1 MKLGYYP
8 GCSLEGTAVDYGIS
22 VEKMA
27 EALGWDLQEIDDW
40 NCCGA
45 SAAHQTSHALSLALP
60 ARNLAL
66 AEEQGMAEVF
76 APCAACS
83 HRLIQTNHELAEDK
97 ALAAKINGVIDKN
110 YRGGVR
116 VLNLIEALV
125 KFAPDLEDKIKMR
138 FDDLKIAC
146 YYGCLLLRQ
155 PKVVD
160 FDDPEEPSS
169 MEKIVA
175 TLGAEPLEW
184 SFKTECCGAGFTMS
198 NPDAV
203 TGLVAKILEDAKDS
217 GAEFVVVACPMC
229 HANLDLKQA
238 AVAKILGWDD
248 FRLPVIYITQL
259 AGLAVGIDP
268 KVLGLHRHLVPT
280 DSFVK
285 KYAAT
290 GASNG

>member
-27 EALGWDLQEIDDW
+27 EALGWDLCEIDDW

-45 SAAHQTSHALSLALP
+45 SAAHQTNHALALALP

-66 AEEQGMAEVF
+66 AEEQGLAEVF

-97 ALAAKINGVIDKN
+97 ALASKINGVIDKN

-116 VLNLIEALV
+116 VLNLIEALLE
-125 KFAPDLEDKIKMR
+125 FAPDLENKINMR
-138 FDDLKIAC
+138 FDGLKVAC

-155 PKVVD
+155 PKVLK
-160 FDDPEEPSS
+160 FDDHEQPST

-175 TLGAEPLEW
+175 ALGAEPLDW
-184 SFKTECCGAGFTMS
+184 PFRTECCGAGLSMS
-198 NPDAV
+198 AKDAV
-203 TGLVAKILEDAKDS
+203 VDLTHKILENAVYH
-217 GAEFVVVACPMC
+217 GAQAIVVACPMC
-229 HANLDLKQA
+229 HSNLDM
-238 AVAKILGWDD
+238 
-248 FRLPVIYITQL
+248 RQL
-259 AGLAVGIDP
+259 DVNRRYTRYGIPIVYLSQMVGLAMGLSAAE
-268 KVLGLHRHLVPT
+268 LGM
-280 DSFVK
+280 K
-285 KYAAT
+285 KHFTPAAQIEERLLP
-290 GASNG
+290 A